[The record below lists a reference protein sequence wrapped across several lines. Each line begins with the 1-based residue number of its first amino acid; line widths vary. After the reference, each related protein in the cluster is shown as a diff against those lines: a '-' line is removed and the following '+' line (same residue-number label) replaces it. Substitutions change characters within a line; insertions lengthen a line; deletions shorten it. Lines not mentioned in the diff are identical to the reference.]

1 MIFSS
6 RVFFLSF
13 LTLSFFSLFLFF
25 RFCLVNF
32 ITNSVF
38 LLCFLSFLKEERG
51 TERERRRDGE
61 RRRPKE
67 ERLCEKYG
75 ETTKPKGK
83 LFPFF
88 SFRKPDK
95 LFFLMVHN
103 KEKAAAR

>member
-1 MIFSS
+1 LSTSLQIQCSFY
-6 RVFFLSF
+6 VFFP
-13 LTLSFFSLFLFF
+13 FF
-25 RFCLVNF
+25 RRR
-32 ITNSVF
+32 
-38 LLCFLSFLKEERG
+38 EER
-51 TERERRRDGE
+51 RERGRDGE

-75 ETTKPKGK
+75 EATKPKGK